1 MANVPQA
8 RRRSRLPCG
17 PAQQPD
23 GAGKL
28 CPNQTVRE
36 ASRPRTQDLVHQG
49 LLTMSDHFS
58 GPRALSDPA
67 ADITDVYVFPAP
79 DSAHHLVLVL
89 DVFGKAGP
97 SAVFSDAVIY
107 RFRMRPVEIAAT
119 GPDAAFAPSQTE
131 FTFDCTFDVPSG
143 RRDSGRPLQQGHCL
157 TPNNR
162 TIPFRTDDE
171 NGGADGSVQVFA
183 GQRSDPFFL
192 DVRMIEKTMA
202 TGKLAFK
209 PKGSD
214 TLYGTNILAIVLEI
228 EWRKV
233 LKGGPLF
240 AVVCE
245 TLAAG
250 KRPVRIERVGR
261 PEIKNVTLSWKQFD
275 QVNRDLDVR
284 DLYNSEDAFDVKPDY
299 FDVYR
304 QRMNANLAAHDRL
317 DGKIDWSFDQHGN
330 HPLTKLLLADF
341 LVVDAAKPFAETSYF
356 EIERS
361 MLERRPHVTPGGRW
375 LNQDFM
381 DFIYT
386 LYVNG
391 GNGPPINDGVD
402 GPIAWSART
411 FPYLAPPNPAKAV
424 AA

>member
-1 MANVPQA
+1 
-8 RRRSRLPCG
+8 
-17 PAQQPD
+17 
-23 GAGKL
+23 
-28 CPNQTVRE
+28 
-36 ASRPRTQDLVHQG
+36 
-49 LLTMSDHFS
+49 MSDHFS
-58 GPRALSDPA
+58 GPRALADPA
-67 ADITDVYVFPAP
+67 ADMSDVFAFPSP
-79 DSAHHLVLVL
+79 EGTKHLVMVMNA
-89 DVFGKAGP
+89 FSKAGP
-97 SAVFSDAVIY
+97 TALFSDAVTY
-107 RFRMRPVEIAAT
+107 RFRVRPVTIAAT
-119 GPDAAFAPSQTE
+119 GSRAAFAVGPDEVS
-131 FTFDCTFDVPSG
+131 FDCLFDVPT
-143 RRDSGRPLQQGHCL
+143 DSKDHEHVIQRARCIISTGQVVS
-157 TPNNR
+157 
-162 TIPFRTDDE
+162 FRVNDE
-171 NGGADGSVQVFA
+171 EGAEDAGVRVFA

-192 DVRMIEKTMA
+192 DVRMIEKTVA
-202 TGKLAFK
+202 SRKLAFK
-209 PKGSD
+209 KVGSD
-214 TLYGTNILAIVLEI
+214 TLYGTNVLSIVLKVD
-228 EWRKV
+228 WAKV

-250 KRPVRIERVGR
+250 KRPVRIERLGR

-375 LNQDFM
+375 
-381 DFIYT
+381 
-386 LYVNG
+386 
-391 GNGPPINDGVD
+391 
-402 GPIAWSART
+402 
-411 FPYLAPPNPAKAV
+411 
-424 AA
+424 